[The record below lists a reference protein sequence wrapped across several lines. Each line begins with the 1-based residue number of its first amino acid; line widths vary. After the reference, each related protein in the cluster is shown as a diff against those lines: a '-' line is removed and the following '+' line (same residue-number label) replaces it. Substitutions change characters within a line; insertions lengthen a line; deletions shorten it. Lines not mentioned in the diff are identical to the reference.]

1 MFDIMDKIYNSALRI
16 MFVNPKANEAT
27 LKYVVSEL
35 TVFKSMLLIRDID
48 DKKEEDI
55 VKSAKKKA
63 DRAALGLSDEEE
75 EELVLDI
82 V

>member
-1 MFDIMDKIYNSALRI
+1 MIQ
-16 MFVNPKANEAT
+16 
-27 LKYVVSEL
+27 
-35 TVFKSMLLIRDID
+35 
-48 DKKEEDI
+48 KEEDI

-63 DRAALGLSDEEE
+63 DWAALGLSDEEE

>member
-1 MFDIMDKIYNSALRI
+1 MIQ
-16 MFVNPKANEAT
+16 
-27 LKYVVSEL
+27 
-35 TVFKSMLLIRDID
+35 
-48 DKKEEDI
+48 KEEDI